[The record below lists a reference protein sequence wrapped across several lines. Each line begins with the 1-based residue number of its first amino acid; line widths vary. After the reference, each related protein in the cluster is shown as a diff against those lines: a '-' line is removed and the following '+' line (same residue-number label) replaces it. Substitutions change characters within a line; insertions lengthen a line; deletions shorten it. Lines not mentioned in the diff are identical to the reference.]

1 MFHIAGRLMP
11 ILIPAAL
18 KVVGILLMKNPDKAE
33 KKAELIIEAI
43 VTDTEEK
50 LSRTSGAETIR
61 VIQKGM
67 ERMFQDVLSKVAVY
81 VFSGM
86 IAAGALEKS

>member
-1 MFHIAGRLMP
+1 FHIAGNLAP

-18 KVVGILLMKNPDKAE
+18 KVAGILLMRNPDKAE

-43 VTDTEEK
+43 VTDTEEQ

-67 ERMFQDVLSKVAVY
+67 GNMLQDV
-81 VFSGM
+81 
-86 IAAGALEKS
+86 